1 MLPCPENYFGFSKWK
16 GYLHHWRQAHTHR
29 TVKFWTVAFIYIHLH
44 DRWSNCVRTV
54 TYQLQ
59 SSSDH
64 GNFNWSKTLEL
75 TMSCVL
81 GGGVIICSSESSW
94 NLDEIWMKFGWF
106 HPSIYVCL
114 FVCFGSHASNVFF
127 LSFLLLVLRL
137 EASGMDVIFF
147 HTLLTQRALS
157 QVE

>member
-1 MLPCPENYFGFSKWK
+1 MLPRPENHFGFSKWK

-64 GNFNWSKTLEL
+64 GNFNWSKTRIDHV
-75 TMSCVL
+75 MCA

-114 FVCFGSHASNVFF
+114 FVFFGSHASNVFF

-147 HTLLTQRALS
+147 HTHLHNER